1 MAPSPCQPEPQ
12 QQPFS
17 FFLEE
22 SFFLEDF
29 FRSLSSIAPFSAEVA
44 AGTSPLAAAVVGAEI
59 SATLDVATGAAT
71 LAEAA
76 AGATST
82 AGAVEAAT
90 KELGDST

>member
-29 FRSLSSIAPFSAEVA
+29 FFSAEVA